1 MISLPAI
8 LYTFGETSLW
18 KYQKLA
24 NSVPPADFARTIAT
38 KLLRPRS
45 SDSVSHILSLDWKF
59 SFMGEMNFNW
69 SFTLKYFL
77 PCIPQWFSPAV
88 ELVSLPT
95 DSAPPPKKKDA
106 EANDFPF
113 QFLLKMQAKVL
124 WMPALRRRINLNFS
138 FASPPPKKKARRLSE
153 QKWFL
158 VVKLLWRKDS
168 YEEQNFIYLR
178 L

>member
-1 MISLPAI
+1 
-8 LYTFGETSLW
+8 
-18 KYQKLA
+18 
-24 NSVPPADFARTIAT
+24 
-38 KLLRPRS
+38 
-45 SDSVSHILSLDWKF
+45 
-59 SFMGEMNFNW
+59 MNFNW

-95 DSAPPPKKKDA
+95 DSALPPPKQKKDA

-138 FASPPPKKKARRLSE
+138 FAPPPSQEKSKETIRAKMVLGSKTFMAERL
-153 QKWFL
+153 L
-158 VVKLLWRKDS
+158 
-168 YEEQNFIYLR
+168 
-178 L
+178 